1 MSGSSVDDVTVTLPV
16 SALEP
21 VPESGGPEEA
31 AGSWVSGLAYE
42 RQVIP
47 QLETIL
53 MKIDPTGKTRV
64 AIEALDP
71 GHDFYVYRALPR
83 SSAINILCF
92 GVIKYT
98 QRSTFPI
105 SRIQEDLRKFRGMD
119 KPLLL
124 IANADVTQQGK
135 KVLASSDLR
144 VVWQKWRTES
154 DNSELEAALASLLR

>member
-21 VPESGGPEEA
+21 VSESGGPEEA
-31 AGSWVSGLAYE
+31 AGSWVSALAYE

-47 QLETIL
+47 QIEAALL
-53 MKIDPTGKTRV
+53 DIDPTGETRV

-71 GHDFYVYRALPR
+71 GHDFYVYRQLSD
-83 SSAINILCF
+83 SSAINILFF

-98 QRSTFPI
+98 QKGAFPV
-105 SRIQEDLRKFRGMD
+105 SRVQEDLRKFRGID

-124 IANADVTQQGK
+124 IANADVTRQGRK
-135 KVLASSDLR
+135 IIESSDLQVIWR
-144 VVWQKWRTES
+144 KWRSES
-154 DNSELEAALASLLR
+154 DNLELKVALAGLLR

>member
-21 VPESGGPEEA
+21 LPESGDPEEA

-47 QLETIL
+47 QLETL
-53 MKIDPTGKTRV
+53 LLKIDPTGEMRV

-71 GHDFYVYRALPR
+71 GHDFYVYRALSEP
-83 SSAINILCF
+83 SAIRILCF
-92 GVIKYT
+92 GMIKYT

-105 SRIQEDLRKFRGMD
+105 SRVQEDLRKFHGMD

-124 IANADVTQQGK
+124 IANADLTQRGK
-135 KVLASSDLR
+135 KIISSSGLK

-154 DNSELEAALASLLR
+154 DNLELEASLAGLLR

>member
-47 QLETIL
+47 QLEAAL
-53 MKIDPTGKTRV
+53 LDIDPTGKTRI
-64 AIEALDP
+64 AIEALDL
-71 GHDFYVYRALPR
+71 GHDFYVYRALPD
-83 SSAINILCF
+83 SSAINILFF

-98 QRSTFPI
+98 QRSIFPI
-105 SRIQEDLRKFRGMD
+105 SRIQEDLRKFHGMG

-124 IANADVTQQGK
+124 IANADVARQGK
-135 KVLASSDLR
+135 RVIDSSDLK
-144 VVWQKWRTES
+144 VIWQKWRNES
-154 DNSELEAALASLLR
+154 DNLELKAALASLLR